1 MHTPEHTSRITLYA
15 SRPRRS
21 RGLSQPAFLI
31 LLVVVAL
38 LAGMGGFGFYNL
50 TGTVPE
56 TAPLRSEAPRSGD
69 VKGMMRA
76 DFTLPD
82 LAGELRH
89 IGDWDGDVVLVNFW
103 ATWCPPCL
111 REMPAFVEVQDAYR
125 DRGLTIVAV
134 AIDDEQ
140 AVRDFAD
147 THALNFPVLL
157 GQSGGMAVTR
167 DYGNR
172 QGALPYSVLL
182 DRDGR
187 IRFFQAG
194 ELHKETL
201 EQELQPLL

>member
-1 MHTPEHTSRITLYA
+1 MHTAGHTSRITPYA

-21 RGLSQPAFLI
+21 RGLSQPAFLV

-38 LAGMGGFGFYNL
+38 LAGMGGFGFYHL
-50 TGTVPE
+50 TGTGPE
-56 TAPLRSEAPRSGD
+56 AVSLRTEAPRTSD
-69 VKGMMRA
+69 VRGMMRP
-76 DFTLPD
+76 DFDLPD
-82 LAGELRH
+82 LAGEMRH

-111 REMPAFVEVQDAYR
+111 REMPAFVEVQDAYE
-125 DRGLTIVAV
+125 DQGVTIVAV
-134 AIDDEQ
+134 AIDDEH

-172 QGALPYSVLL
+172 LGALPYSVLL
-182 DRDGR
+182 DREGR
-187 IRFFQAG
+187 IRFVQAG

-201 EQELQPLL
+201 ERELRPLL